1 MVVTIWCAIGTEREG
16 DFAGKTA
23 SRNAPDHMVFLAN
36 KLFPGGVFTREIRA
50 SGLTLSKQA
59 NADQ

>member
-23 SRNAPDHMVFLAN
+23 SRNAPDH
-36 KLFPGGVFTREIRA
+36 GGV
-50 SGLTLSKQA
+50 SGKQA
-59 NADQ
+59 ISRRCFHSRDSSIRSDSA